1 MEKHVLYFEIE
12 LAARKIRKFGQE
24 IMDQNQLGITVE
36 QWLVLKVVHEHQS
49 INQSQIGALLVKDKP
64 TISKMIRSLENKGV
78 IKKMR
83 SNLDSRAFD
92 ISLSEKGNEWMTRL
106 MPLIEEIRF
115 KGLKGLKNEELS
127 TTIDVL
133 KRVTEN
139 IEN

>member
-1 MEKHVLYFEIE
+1 
-12 LAARKIRKFGQE
+12 
-24 IMDQNQLGITVE
+24 MDQNQLGITVE